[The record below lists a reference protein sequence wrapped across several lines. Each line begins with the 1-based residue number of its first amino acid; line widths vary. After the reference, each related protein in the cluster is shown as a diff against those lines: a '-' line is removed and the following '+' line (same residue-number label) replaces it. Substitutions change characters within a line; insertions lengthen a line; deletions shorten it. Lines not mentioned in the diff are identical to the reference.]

1 MKNFTEDTFVIF
13 DVETTGLSPI
23 GGDRIIEL
31 AALKIENLAPVAH
44 FHSFINPHREISS
57 GAFAVNGITA
67 EMLAD
72 SPSAREILP
81 DLLDF
86 LGEDILVGHNIK
98 FDLAFLQRE
107 IFLAKLSWKENP
119 TAICTVKMS
128 RAFLPE
134 IGRYPLW
141 LIAQTLGIEASQEHR
156 ALSDVHL
163 TWEVFRR
170 LLALAQRRDI
180 NESETLARLF
190 AVVQNPE
197 QEKKIKE
204 HLSLIERAIE
214 FKKTILISYFSS
226 SQGAM
231 TFRKVHPQKI
241 VKEKGRVKLLGFCHL
256 RQQDRSFRL
265 DRIFDLTAE

>member
-1 MKNFTEDTFVIF
+1 MKNFNEAAFVIF
-13 DVETTGLSPI
+13 DVETTGLSPVA
-23 GGDRIIEL
+23 GDRIIEL
-31 AALKIENLAPVAH
+31 AALKIEHLKPVAH
-44 FHSFINPHREISS
+44 FHSFINPHRGISA

-67 EMLAD
+67 AMLAG
-72 SPSAREILP
+72 SPCAREILP

-86 LGEDILVGHNIK
+86 IGEDILVGHNIK
-98 FDLAFLQRE
+98 FDLAFLHRE
-107 IFLAKLSWKENP
+107 NFIAGLNWRENP
-119 TAICTVKMS
+119 KAICTVKMS

-156 ALSDVHL
+156 ALSDVRL

-170 LLALAQRRDI
+170 LLELAQRRDI
-180 NESETLARLF
+180 NESETLVRLF
-190 AVVQNPE
+190 AVQQSTE
-197 QEKKIKE
+197 QEQKIKQ

-241 VKEKGRVKLLGFCHL
+241 VKEKGCVKLLGFCHL

-265 DRIFDLTAE
+265 DRIFELTAE